1 MAAQKDKIKDGLAVK
16 MQELNDQRGF
26 FNDSISHL
34 ESKIDS
40 FKGYMVQNNL
50 GKKEVAK
57 RKPRVPKNTAEDRQ
71 SSMSRGSRMRW
82 CDNGKY

>member
-1 MAAQKDKIKDGLAVK
+1 MAAKKDKMKDQLSLK

-26 FNDSISHL
+26 FHDSISNL

-57 RKPRVPKNTAEDRQ
+57 RARKVPKNTAEDRQ
-71 SSMSRGSRMRW
+71 SSVSRGSRMR
-82 CDNGKY
+82 